1 MTGPAPLR
9 VGHAVLDVA
18 GAVLR
23 GPDADA
29 PLPTQAVRLLACL
42 AAREGE
48 TVGTLDLV
56 SSLYDTGFAP
66 GRDGVRVMQN
76 RAVVVRRALRR
87 TGAGVVLHTV
97 LNVGLRLEPAPDAAR
112 RAA

>member
-1 MTGPAPLR
+1 MTTLPIGA
-9 VGHAVLDVA
+9 AVLDPA
-18 GAVLR
+18 AAVLR
-23 GPDADA
+23 GPGGDA

-56 SSLYDTGFAP
+56 SALYDGGFP
-66 GRDGVRVMQN
+66 PTRDAARIVQN
-76 RAVVVRRALRR
+76 RTVAVRRALRDA
-87 TGAGVVLHTV
+87 GAGMVLHTV
-97 LNVGLRLEPAPDAAR
+97 LGVGLRLETDPNAIR